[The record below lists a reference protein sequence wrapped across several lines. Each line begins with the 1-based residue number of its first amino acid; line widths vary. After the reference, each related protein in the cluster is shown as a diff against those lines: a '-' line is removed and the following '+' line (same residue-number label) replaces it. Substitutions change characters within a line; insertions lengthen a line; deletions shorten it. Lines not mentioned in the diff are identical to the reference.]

1 MVNNFEE
8 FRRDVSD
15 ALTQVCEK
23 YNLELE
29 LKNIKY
35 DDVHLDLNVT
45 FNDKGVNGDA
55 EYNLFCNYCKFY
67 GLTPADYKKQVVVKG
82 ETYYLCGFANK
93 ARKYKAIVRNN
104 EGKKF
109 GMTLDLF
116 KK

>member
-35 DDVHLDLNVT
+35 D
-45 FNDKGVNGDA
+45 
-55 EYNLFCNYCKFY
+55 EFCLK
-67 GLTPADYKKQVVVKG
+67 V
-82 ETYYLCGFANK
+82 
-93 ARKYKAIVRNN
+93 
-104 EGKKF
+104 
-109 GMTLDLF
+109 
-116 KK
+116 